1 MFAKN
6 KLIQTTLIMTYT
18 IDNSSPT
25 NRGFRKANAYGMLGT
40 FASCLLL
47 FLIMWFY
54 VMPYTPTVQPVEEE
68 GLMISFGDSETGGG
82 QGEELMGVPNPDPK
96 AGSNQTATAP
106 PASAP
111 TNPVTQASN
120 SKTADRNF
128 VSGNEASEVTAEKAR
143 QEKVRKEQIAVENAR
158 IANEK
163 RIADQKH
170 REQDAV
176 NKANSAMSGLFGN
189 SKSAGN
195 GNGTGTGSGEGPGR
209 QGNPAGQGYAGGH
222 SWSLNGRS
230 LTSMAQPSYDK
241 NIEGKITVNIRVD
254 ESGKVVGTTIGS
266 PTTIS
271 DSEMRSAAMS
281 AASRARFSS
290 GNGSAAG
297 SITYNFKL
305 K

>member
-1 MFAKN
+1 
-6 KLIQTTLIMTYT
+6 MTYT
-18 IDNSSPT
+18 IDNTSSI
-25 NRGFRKANAYGMLGT
+25 NRGFSKANAYGIMGT
-40 FASCLLL
+40 VASCLVL

-54 VMPYTPTVQPVEEE
+54 VMPYTPTAQPVEEE

-82 QGEELMGVPNPDPK
+82 QGDELMGVPNPDPN

-106 PASAP
+106 PASVP
-111 TNPVTQASN
+111 MNPVSEANN

-128 VSGNEASEVTAEKAR
+128 VTGTEASEITAEKAR
-143 QEKVRKEQIAVENAR
+143 QEKARKEQIANDNAR

-163 RIADQKH
+163 RIADQK
-170 REQDAV
+170 RKEQDAV

-195 GNGTGTGSGEGPGR
+195 GNGTGTGSGEGPGH

-222 SWSLNGRS
+222 SWSLSGRS

-254 ESGKVVGTTIGS
+254 ESGKVVSTTIGS

-290 GNGSAAG
+290 GNGTAAG
-297 SITYNFKL
+297 SITYNFRL